1 MPIIKET
8 KEEKIAK
15 NMRLLGLTYEEAK
28 QVVEDDEIID
38 KGGKC
43 DWEVELTPE
52 QKKAQRQARLADRK
66 VSARKIPHKR
76 TENQDKRDL
85 IQTLKTCVE
94 GLDTT
99 NDLVVSHIEREITFN
114 YKGVNYKLTLS
125 APRTPK
131 E

>member
-1 MPIIKET
+1 MYVKET

-28 QVVEDDEIID
+28 KVVEDDEIID

-43 DWEVELTPE
+43 EWEVELTPE

-66 VSARKIPHKR
+66 VSNRKIPHKR

-85 IQTLKTCVE
+85 IQTLKNGVE
-94 GLDTT
+94 TLDMVD
-99 NDLVVSHIEREITFN
+99 NIVVSHIEREITFN
-114 YKGVNYKLTLS
+114 YKGVDYKVVLS
-125 APRTPK
+125 APRTTTK